1 MKTMTKGQANSSAN
15 LLDACVHCGLCL
27 NECPTYRLTGNEA
40 NSPRGRLQ
48 QWKAIDENRIDADQ
62 STDFYADQCVGCL
75 ACESICP
82 SKIEY
87 GQLLEHYRHEQVAS
101 GRGNLDW
108 KLTLMAKVLDKPKL
122 LNALSFPIRLLRTTT
137 GFPHQMIFP
146 GKPHLFTSTSQYAS
160 QLNKR
165 YNPTGPKVALFT
177 GCIMESFFREV
188 NFATVR
194 ALVKNNIRV
203 VIPNDQVCCGAFYT
217 HTGQGP
223 SLNLEQK
230 NQNALA
236 ATDCDLLLTNSSGC
250 GLQLAKSFASTG
262 VKIQDVSG
270 YLGELELKKLEQKK
284 TNHKL
289 FVDLPCHLVH
299 GQKVSGI
306 PDSVLDATGYDW
318 ELAPNADHCC
328 GAGGSYNI
336 QQPENSREILKK
348 KAGFLND
355 LPANLKITIATS
367 NHICMMQWNMAKP
380 MVNKSFDVKHI
391 VQLL

>member
-1 MKTMTKGQANSSAN
+1 MKTMKNGQDFSNAN

-48 QWKAIDENRIDADQ
+48 QWRAIEEKRIDPDQ
-62 STDFYADQCVGCL
+62 GTDFYADQCVGCL

-87 GQLLEHYRHEQVAS
+87 GQLLEHYRHEQFTS

-108 KLTLMAKVLDKPKL
+108 KLTLAAKVLNKPKL
-122 LNALSFPIRLLRTTT
+122 LNALSFPVRLLRKTT
-137 GFPHQMIFP
+137 GLPHKMIFE
-146 GKPHLFTSTSQYAS
+146 GKPSLFTSTSQYAA
-160 QLNKR
+160 QLNKK
-165 YNPTGPKVALFT
+165 YNPTGPTVALFT
-177 GCIMESFFREV
+177 GCIMESLFREV

-194 ALVKNNIRV
+194 VLVENNIRV
-203 VIPNDQVCCGAFYT
+203 IIPNDQVCCGAFYT
-217 HTGQGP
+217 HTGQDP
-223 SLNLEQK
+223 SLNLDQT
-230 NQNALA
+230 NQNALEA
-236 ATDCDLLLTNSSGC
+236 IDCNVLLTNSSGC
-250 GLQLAKSFASTG
+250 GLELAKSFVNTE
-262 VKIQDVSG
+262 VQVQDVSG
-270 YLGELELKKLEQKK
+270 YLGELDLKNVVRKK
-284 TNHKL
+284 DNHKL

-306 PDSVLDATGYDW
+306 PGSVLDATGYDW

-328 GAGGSYNI
+328 GAGGTYNV

-348 KAGFLND
+348 KSDFLNE
-355 LPANLKITIATS
+355 LPKGLKVTIATS
-367 NHICMMQWNMAKP
+367 NHVCMMQWNLAKS
-380 MVNKSFDVKHI
+380 MVNRSFDVKHI